1 MLRGMLL
8 LLRLPIVL
16 RLVTRLMLDRRV
28 PLRVKLILPAAIVYL
43 ISPIDVVPDILP
55 VLGRIDDILVLLI
68 ALVFFLGLA
77 PREVV
82 SEHLRNARTRSR
94 TPDSNFQSG
103 PTVIEGT
110 SRVVDDGEE

>member
-1 MLRGMLL
+1 MLL
-8 LLRLPIVL
+8 LLRLPIVA

-68 ALVFFLGLA
+68 ALVLFLGLA
-77 PREVV
+77 PREAV
-82 SEHLRNARTRSR
+82 SEHLRNVRTRSR
-94 TPDSNFQSG
+94 TPDPNSRSG
-103 PTVIEGT
+103 PPVIEGT